1 MELCLRKFI
10 YMIKTLLKY
19 MIRQRF
25 VLDTSALTDS
35 QTREIEG
42 GNLDT
47 AMGGI
52 LDIIAEARLHLGI
65 SCYIPY
71 PSVYTEMREFAKNN
85 GCGEETLAKID
96 TWLVKKTPDRYE
108 VKIPS
113 KIFYDYVDFMRG
125 RINKGMGVAE
135 DAIWESATECL
146 FRTTKARTKHEI
158 EPEIERNVIGAI
170 ISSFRDKYRNALR
183 YGILDSAPDIDVL
196 LLSKELDA
204 AVVASDM
211 GIQKW
216 AEQLGLRFVEAKS
229 FPAMI
234 KEYLKR
240 IKPEKGASMI

>member
-1 MELCLRKFI
+1 
-10 YMIKTLLKY
+10 

-25 VLDTSALTDS
+25 VLDTSALTDT
-35 QTREIEG
+35 QTRELEG

-85 GCGEETLAKID
+85 GCGEDTLAKID

-125 RINKGMGVAE
+125 RINKGMNVAE

-146 FRTTKARTKHEI
+146 FRTTKAKTKHEI
-158 EPEIERNVIGAI
+158 EPDIERNVIGGI
-170 ISSFRDKYRNALR
+170 INSFRDKYRNALR

-196 LLSKELDA
+196 LLAKELDA

-229 FPAMI
+229 FPSMI

-240 IKPEKGASMI
+240 IKPEKVASMI